1 LVDIAILRT
10 NSVIYDARAIKILKS
25 LNKRYSLLVLG
36 WNREGNNNQD
46 IEEFKSAYYSNFND
60 RCKIKI
66 KILKVRAPFGK
77 QSLFQYVPMIIYFP
91 IFWIWVFI
99 NLCIYRTKIVH
110 ACDLDTVLPGYI
122 YKLIYRKKLVFDV
135 FDRYAMT
142 FIPVRFKRLY
152 GAVNR
157 IEEFFARKTDLLIA
171 VGENI
176 LSTFKTRPKRTSI
189 ITNCSEDYN
198 INAEKTEDHILRLVY
213 TGPLAK
219 GRGLE
224 NTALAIEDLENV
236 EFYIYGPLIDNNLL
250 SRIRQTRNVMYGG
263 FLSNED
269 YYRTIVAADV
279 MVALY
284 GPEGPLQQ
292 TAYNITVHNKT
303 FEAMMCGVPII
314 TNVSTDLVKEINFG
328 ILVEY
333 EDVAK
338 IRNAVTSL
346 RDDPEFRRSLGTNG
360 RKAFLMKYNWQN
372 VEKELYRVYSDLLSH
387 ERVLSM

>member
-1 LVDIAILRT
+1 M
-10 NSVIYDARAIKILKS
+10 IYDARAIKILKS

-36 WNREGNNNQD
+36 WNREGNNNRD
-46 IEEFKSAYYSNFND
+46 IEEFKSAYCSNSND
-60 RCKIKI
+60 RCKISI
-66 KILKVRAPFGK
+66 KILKLRAPFGK
-77 QSLFQYVPMIIYFP
+77 QSLILYIPMILYFP
-91 IFWIWVFI
+91 LFWIWVFI
-99 NLCIYRTKIVH
+99 NLCIYRPKIAH
-110 ACDLDTVLPGYI
+110 ACDLDTVLPGYF
-122 YKLIYRKKLVFDV
+122 YKLIFRKKLVFDV

-142 FIPVRFKRLY
+142 FIPVRFKRFY

-157 IEEFFARKTDLLIA
+157 IEEFFGRKTDLLIA

-198 INAEKTEDHILRLVY
+198 INVEKTEDDILRLVY
-213 TGPLAK
+213 TGPLAR

-236 EFYIYGPLIDNNLL
+236 EFCIYGPLIDDHLL
-250 SRIRQTRNVMYGG
+250 SRILQTCNVMYGG

-269 YYRTIVAADV
+269 YYRTIVTADV

-303 FEAMMCGVPII
+303 FEAMMCGIPII

-333 EDVAK
+333 EDIAK
-338 IRNAVTSL
+338 IRTAITSL
-346 RDDPEFRRSLGTNG
+346 RDDPEFRRSLGKNG
-360 RKAFLMKYNWQN
+360 RNAFLMKYNWQN
-372 VEKELYRVYSDLLSH
+372 VEKQLYRVYADLLS
-387 ERVLSM
+387 E

>member
-1 LVDIAILRT
+1 MIL
-10 NSVIYDARAIKILKS
+10 
-25 LNKRYSLLVLG
+25 
-36 WNREGNNNQD
+36 
-46 IEEFKSAYYSNFND
+46 
-60 RCKIKI
+60 
-66 KILKVRAPFGK
+66 
-77 QSLFQYVPMIIYFP
+77 YFP
-91 IFWIWVFI
+91 LFWTWVFI
-99 NLCIYRTKIVH
+99 NLCIYRPKIVH

-122 YKLIYRKKLVFDV
+122 YKIMFRKKLVFDV

-142 FIPVRFKRLY
+142 FIPVRLKRLY

-157 IEEFFARKTDLLIA
+157 IEEFFGRKTDLLIA

-189 ITNCSEDYN
+189 ITNCSEDYS
-198 INAEKTEDHILRLVY
+198 INVEKKEDDILRLVY
-213 TGPLAK
+213 TGPLAR

-236 EFYIYGPLIDNNLL
+236 EFCIYGPLIDDHLL
-250 SRIRQTRNVMYGG
+250 SRILQTCNVTYGG

-269 YYRTIVAADV
+269 YYRTIVKADV

-303 FEAMMCGVPII
+303 FEAMMCGIPII

-333 EDVAK
+333 EDIAK
-338 IRNAVTSL
+338 IRTAITSL
-346 RDDPEFRRSLGTNG
+346 RDNPEFRRSLGKNG

-372 VEKELYRVYSDLLSH
+372 VEKELYRVYSDLLS
-387 ERVLSM
+387 E